1 MPYSSSVFDSIVK
14 KIISF
19 LNPKRCLDVGAGAG
33 KYGLMI
39 KAMQKNP
46 FLLGVE
52 IEPDYIKK
60 FKLKEIYKKVLRCN
74 AADLIDK
81 IQEDKFDLVILGDVL
96 EHMKKSAG
104 IDLLNFLVYRSKF
117 ILVVY
122 PEKYIQN
129 IVGGYK
135 NEAHISI
142 WNEKDFEIFDHTKL
156 KGKGKQRLLI
166 IRGYVES
173 SKKISQIEKII
184 KTHL

>member
-19 LNPKRCLDVGAGAG
+19 LNPKRCLDIGAGAG

-39 KAMQKNP
+39 KRLRKNTISV
-46 FLLGVE
+46 GVE
-52 IEPDYIKK
+52 IESDYIKK
-60 FKLKEIYKKVLRCN
+60 FKLKKIYKKVLHCN
-74 AADLIDK
+74 AADLIDR
-81 IQEDKFDLVILGDVL
+81 IQEDEFDLVTLGDAL
-96 EHMKKSAG
+96 EHMKKSEG

-129 IVGGYK
+129 SIGGYK

-142 WNEKDFEIFDHTKL
+142 WNKKDFEIFDHTKL
-156 KGKGKQRLLI
+156 ARKGKQRLLI

-173 SKKISQIEKII
+173 SKKMSQIEKII
-184 KTHL
+184 KKHL